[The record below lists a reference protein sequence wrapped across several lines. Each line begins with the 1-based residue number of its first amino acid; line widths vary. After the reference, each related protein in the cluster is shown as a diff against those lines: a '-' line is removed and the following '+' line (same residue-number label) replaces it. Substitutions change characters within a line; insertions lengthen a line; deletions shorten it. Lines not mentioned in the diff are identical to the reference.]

1 MTNIKSKLRVLK
13 IGGKVL
19 ENPLQLSALLAQFA
33 SWQEEKILIHGGGN
47 KANELLEKLGI
58 APKMHE
64 GRRITDEAALEVATM
79 VYAGWT
85 NKTVVSLLQSFNC
98 NALGLSGADLNTI
111 QAHKRQVKDI
121 DYGFAG
127 DIDQVN
133 IQSIQALLRI
143 SATPVFCAITHDKKG
158 QLLNTNA
165 DTIAATLAIALAQ
178 VYAVELI
185 LCFEKPGVLLNAENN
200 GSVIPH
206 LNMESYQQLKTQ
218 GVIFAGMIPK
228 LDNAFKALAKGVD
241 RIVIGG
247 AERLGEGTRLTN

>member
-19 ENPLQLSALLAQFA
+19 ENPSQLSHLLTQFA

-47 KANELLEKLGI
+47 KASELLEKLGI
-58 APKMHE
+58 APKMYE

-98 NALGLSGADLNTI
+98 NAIGLSGADLNTI

-127 DIDQVN
+127 DIDEISVEN
-133 IQSIQALLRI
+133 IQALLRI
-143 SATPVFCAITHDKKG
+143 GATPVFCAITHDKKG

-165 DTIAATLAIALAQ
+165 DTIAATLAIAMAQ
-178 VYAVELI
+178 IYTVELI
-185 LCFEKPGVLLNAENN
+185 LCFEKPGVLLNAEDNH
-200 GSVIPH
+200 SLIPH
-206 LNMESYQQLKTQ
+206 INKEYYQQLKRE
-218 GVIFAGMIPK
+218 GIIFAGMIPK

-241 RIVIGG
+241 SVVISGI
-247 AERLGEGTRLTN
+247 EQLGQGTRLVS